1 MVSRSLE
8 KMLLIAI
15 GLTTVV
21 MVGVPVLL
29 YSMDVLSSAS
39 QLEMAQSFASNVHN
53 ATGRVDLGQ
62 ANNTLFQIV
71 VPQYVTISA
80 SGSTL
85 TITYAKEGSDTFS
98 WSNSYMHPINLA
110 APASAGSFIMSVS
123 LIGGEVQLAFSS
135 TTL

>member
-29 YSMDVLSSAS
+29 YAMDTLSSAS
-39 QLEMAQSFASNVHN
+39 QLEMAQNFANNVHN

-62 ANNTLFQIV
+62 ANNTLLQII

-80 SGSTL
+80 SGTTL

-98 WSNSYMHPINLA
+98 WSNSYTHPINLA
-110 APASAGSFIMSVS
+110 APPDAGLFIMSIS
-123 LIGGEVQLAFSS
+123 LVGGEVQLAFST